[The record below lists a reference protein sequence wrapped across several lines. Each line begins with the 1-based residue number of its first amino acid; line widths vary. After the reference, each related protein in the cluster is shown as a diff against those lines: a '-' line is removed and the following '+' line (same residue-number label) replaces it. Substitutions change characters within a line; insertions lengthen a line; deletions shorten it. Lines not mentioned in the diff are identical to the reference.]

1 MAAAGNDDAPVI
13 IIKKIKKVS
22 GGGHHGGAWKV
33 AYADFVTA
41 MMAFFLLL
49 WLLNATTEDQKKG
62 IAEYFTP
69 ITALNP
75 ESVSQSN
82 SGSGGV
88 MGGRSLTTDG
98 ALVNDTS
105 PMGITV
111 SLPGAGEEGLDQS
124 DTPTDDPLDGKKPAD
139 HTARTSD
146 QTDST
151 VNPDEINHLTQEIEQ
166 ERFAAAEA
174 DLRQA
179 IESIPDLSDFGKNL
193 VIDQTPEGLRIQI
206 IDQEGR
212 SMFSSGSSDMFAH
225 TQRLLALVSDA
236 ISKLDNPVAIK
247 GHTDS
252 TPYSSDNGYS
262 NWELSTDRANSSRR
276 ALIAAGLPASRIAS
290 VVGRA
295 DQEHFVPEEPNSP
308 RNRRISIVLLRQA
321 PASEAPVY
329 QSDN

>member
-1 MAAAGNDDAPVI
+1 MAAAGNDEPTVV
-13 IIKKIKKVS
+13 IIKKVKKGG

-49 WLLNATTEDQKKG
+49 WLLNATTDEQKQG
-62 IAEYFTP
+62 IADYFTP
-69 ITALNP
+69 ATSLLP
-75 ESVSQSN
+75 ESVSESE

-88 MGGRSLTTDG
+88 MGGRSMTTEG

-105 PMGITV
+105 PIGVTV
-111 SLPGAGEEGLDQS
+111 SLPGSQNDSEDQS
-124 DTPTDDPLDGKKPAD
+124 ETQVENPTGGNQPGQKVDSAAADPAEVDRLA
-139 HTARTSD
+139 
-146 QTDST
+146 
-151 VNPDEINHLTQEIEQ
+151 QELEQ
-166 ERFAAAEA
+166 ERFEAAEA
-174 DLRQA
+174 ELRQA
-179 IESIPDLSDFGKNL
+179 LESVPDLSDFAKNL
-193 VIDQTPEGLRIQI
+193 IVDQTPEGLRIQI

-212 SMFSSGSSDMFAH
+212 SMFASGSADMFQH
-225 TQRLLALVSDA
+225 TQRLLALVTDA
-236 ISKLDNPVAIK
+236 IKKLDNPIAIK

-252 TPYSSDNGYS
+252 TPYAGDGSYT

-276 ALIAAGLPASRIAS
+276 ALIAAGLPASRIVS

-308 RNRRISIVLLRQA
+308 RNRRISVVLLRQA
-321 PASEAPVY
+321 PTSEAPLY

>member
-1 MAAAGNDDAPVI
+1 MAANSDEATVV
-13 IIKKIKKVS
+13 IIKKVKKVV

-49 WLLNATTEDQKKG
+49 WLLNATTEEQKKG
-62 IAEYFTP
+62 IAEYFSPVTTFTP
-69 ITALNP
+69 D
-75 ESVSQSN
+75 SVSESP
-82 SGSGGV
+82 SGAGGV
-88 MGGRSLTTDG
+88 MGGRSMTSEG
-98 ALVNDTS
+98 AMVNDTS
-105 PMGITV
+105 PVGITV
-111 SLPGAGEEGLDQS
+111 ALPGSKEDSEAQTEQ
-124 DTPTDDPLDGKKPAD
+124 PTDGTKDSQRLAD
-139 HTARTSD
+139 EKEAADQAVDRAEVDQLAR
-146 QTDST
+146 
-151 VNPDEINHLTQEIEQ
+151 ELEE
-166 ERFAAAEA
+166 ERFAQAEA

-179 IESIPDLSDFGKNL
+179 LESVPDLSDFAKNL

-212 SMFSSGSSDMFAH
+212 SMFASGSAEMFPH
-225 TQRLLALVSDA
+225 TQRLLALVADA
-236 ISKLDNPVAIK
+236 VKTLDNPVAIK

-252 TPYSSDNGYS
+252 TPYASGKDYS

-276 ALIAAGLPASRIAS
+276 ALLAAGLPAARIAS

-321 PASEAPVY
+321 PEGEAPLY
-329 QSDN
+329 KSDN

>member
-1 MAAAGNDDAPVI
+1 MAANSDEATVV
-13 IIKKIKKVS
+13 IIKKVKKVV

-49 WLLNATTEDQKKG
+49 WLLNATTEEQKKG
-62 IAEYFTP
+62 IAEYFSPVTTFTP
-69 ITALNP
+69 D
-75 ESVSQSN
+75 SVSESP
-82 SGSGGV
+82 SGAGGV
-88 MGGRSLTTDG
+88 MGGRSMTSEG
-98 ALVNDTS
+98 AMVNDTS
-105 PMGITV
+105 PVGITV
-111 SLPGAGEEGLDQS
+111 ALPGSKEDSEAQTEQ
-124 DTPTDDPLDGKKPAD
+124 PTDGTKDSQQLAEEEEAPDQAVDRTEVDRL
-139 HTARTSD
+139 AR
-146 QTDST
+146 
-151 VNPDEINHLTQEIEQ
+151 ELEE
-166 ERFAAAEA
+166 ERFAQAEA

-179 IESIPDLSDFGKNL
+179 LESVPDLSDFAKNL

-212 SMFSSGSSDMFAH
+212 SMFASGSAEMFPH
-225 TQRLLALVSDA
+225 TQRLLALVADA
-236 ISKLDNPVAIK
+236 VKTLDNPVAIK

-252 TPYSSDNGYS
+252 TPYASGKDYS

-276 ALIAAGLPASRIAS
+276 ALLAAGLPAARIAS

-321 PASEAPVY
+321 PEGEAPLY
-329 QSDN
+329 KSDN

>member
-1 MAAAGNDDAPVI
+1 MAAANDEATVV
-13 IIKKIKKVS
+13 IIKKIKKGG

-49 WLLNATTEDQKKG
+49 WLLNATTEEQKKG
-62 IAEYFTP
+62 IAEYFSPVT
-69 ITALNP
+69 TFSP
-75 ESVSQSN
+75 ESVSEN
-82 SGSGGV
+82 PSGSGGV
-88 MGGRSLTTDG
+88 MGGRSMISEG

-105 PMGITV
+105 PIGITV
-111 SLPGAGEEGLDQS
+111 ALPGSKENSEAQTEQEADGTKDSQRLAQENDAPEQAVDRDQV
-124 DTPTDDPLDGKKPAD
+124 DQL
-139 HTARTSD
+139 AR
-146 QTDST
+146 
-151 VNPDEINHLTQEIEQ
+151 ELEQ
-166 ERFAAAEA
+166 ERFEQAETE
-174 DLRQA
+174 LRQA
-179 IESIPDLSDFGKNL
+179 LESVPDLADFAKNL

-212 SMFSSGSSDMFAH
+212 SMFASGSADMFPH

-236 ISKLDNPVAIK
+236 VKKLDNPVAIK

-252 TPYSSDNGYS
+252 TPYASGRDYS

-276 ALIAAGLPASRIAS
+276 ALVAGGLPASRIAS

-321 PASEAPVY
+321 PTSEAPVY
-329 QSDN
+329 RSDN

>member
-1 MAAAGNDDAPVI
+1 MAEASGDQPII
-13 IIKKIKKVS
+13 IIKKVKKVA
-22 GGGHHGGAWKV
+22 GGHHGGAWKV

-62 IAEYFTP
+62 IADYFSPVNAFT
-69 ITALNP
+69 P
-75 ESVSQSN
+75 ESVSQSP
-82 SGSGGV
+82 SGSDGV
-88 MGGRSLTTDG
+88 MGGRSMISEG
-98 ALVNDTS
+98 ALLNDTS
-105 PMGITV
+105 PIGITV
-111 SLPGAGEEGLDQS
+111 ALPGSKEQS
-124 DTPTDDPLDGKKPAD
+124 ESPTEQTDDGTKDSQSLAEQSEAAQQAVD
-139 HTARTSD
+139 RNEVD
-146 QTDST
+146 Q
-151 VNPDEINHLTQEIEQ
+151 LAQELEE
-166 ERFAAAEA
+166 ERFEKAEA
-174 DLRQA
+174 ELRQA
-179 IESIPDLSDFGKNL
+179 LESVPDLSDFAKNL

-212 SMFSSGSSDMFAH
+212 SMFPSGSANMLGH
-225 TQRLLALVSDA
+225 TQRLLALVADA
-236 ISKLDNPVAIK
+236 IKKLDNPVAIK

-252 TPYSSDNGYS
+252 TPYSGKNDYS

-276 ALIAAGLPASRIAS
+276 ALLAAGLPASRVAS

-321 PASEAPVY
+321 QGSEAPVY